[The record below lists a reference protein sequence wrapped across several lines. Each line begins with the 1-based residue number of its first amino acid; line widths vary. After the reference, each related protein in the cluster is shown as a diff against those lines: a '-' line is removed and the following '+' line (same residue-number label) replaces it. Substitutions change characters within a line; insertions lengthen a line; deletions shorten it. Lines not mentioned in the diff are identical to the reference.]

1 MSNHAAISCKQKHK
15 KHEITTSTD
24 IDCNHSHYQS
34 VTILN
39 RRRNRNYIIASFVNN
54 KIRDRVTKSI
64 LTNAIF
70 HETYRIKEQCYIT
83 DFKQKRSEIYRLGN
97 TSLLLIS

>member
-1 MSNHAAISCKQKHK
+1 MPNRAAISCKQKHK

-39 RRRNRNYIIASFVNN
+39 RRKNRNYMMLSFVN
-54 KIRDRVTKSI
+54 KEIRGRVTKSI
-64 LTNAIF
+64 LTNSIF
-70 HETYRIKEQCYIT
+70 HETYRIKVQCYIT
-83 DFKQKRSEIYRLGN
+83 DLHIYIQTKRG
-97 TSLLLIS
+97 

>member
-1 MSNHAAISCKQKHK
+1 MPNHAVISCKQKHK

-24 IDCNHSHYQS
+24 IDCNLSHYQS
-34 VTILN
+34 VTMLN
-39 RRRNRNYIIASFVNN
+39 HRRNRNYIMLPFVNN